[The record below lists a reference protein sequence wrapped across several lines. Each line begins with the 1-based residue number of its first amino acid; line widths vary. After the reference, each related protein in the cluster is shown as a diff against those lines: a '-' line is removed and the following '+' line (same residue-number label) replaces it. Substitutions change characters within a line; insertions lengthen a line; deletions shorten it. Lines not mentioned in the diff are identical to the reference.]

1 MPVDTPHSRRYKL
14 NVDGS
19 ARDGDITGGGVI
31 RDADGNMVA
40 GFSYFYGQGTIMRA
54 EYLALLDGLSMCHS
68 MEIWELDIE
77 SDSKVVVT
85 SIVDKATTSWAYI
98 HTLRRC
104 CTSWRDSFQ
113 ISHIFREANRVADRC
128 ADATHGHKTRVEY
141 YKERDL
147 PDSILRALRR
157 I

>member
-54 EYLALLDGLSMCHS
+54 EL
-68 MEIWELDIE
+68 
-77 SDSKVVVT
+77 SKVT
-85 SIVDKATTSWAYI
+85 PRW
-98 HTLRRC
+98 
-104 CTSWRDSFQ
+104 W
-113 ISHIFREANRVADRC
+113 
-128 ADATHGHKTRVEY
+128 
-141 YKERDL
+141 
-147 PDSILRALRR
+147 
-157 I
+157 